1 MGKPKPSVV
10 VAARD
15 AQDGPVIDD
24 LIALLEVLAARGA
37 TPLLLLV
44 GDGER
49 LADLRALARVV
60 VIDKFRRRRLAG
72 VATLV
77 GARRLASGLKGRRLR
92 RWVRSHTSLPWIVH
106 HPTAASALRYTT
118 SPPARLVAVLP
129 EPGMTR
135 HNISPTDGE
144 VLRSARLW
152 ITSMPDPMAAAPP
165 GWPESPVLVGSIRPV
180 APAGP
185 VPVPELWPVILV
197 PTPGEWHAVNHTA
210 EVVQH
215 LGRNHPDVP
224 VSWVVNAGED
234 RWLAAY
240 DIERLGASHVK
251 FIGPAEVAGHPA
263 RAVVRTGYGPC
274 GHVTLE
280 LATAPVIGLDLSDEH
295 PDWHCGGPLQVPTLL
310 ARLDEVLHADHE
322 LAMRQHDEQAS
333 LDSRR
338 AEERAMR
345 LLDALEIAT
354 IPEMADDAERV
365 TNRPG
370 SPTS

>member
-1 MGKPKPSVV
+1 MRRPRPSVV

-15 AQDGPVIDD
+15 AQDGPVIDE

-49 LADLRALARVV
+49 LADLRALGKVV
-60 VIDKFRRRRLAG
+60 VIDRFRRSRLAG
-72 VATLV
+72 IATLL

-106 HPTAASALRYTT
+106 HPTAASALRYTS

-144 VLRSARLW
+144 VLRSALLW
-152 ITSMPDPMAAAPP
+152 ITSMPDPVAAAPP
-165 GWPESPVLVGSIRPV
+165 GWPEAPVLVGSIRPV

-185 VPVPELWPVILV
+185 APVPELWPVILV
-197 PTPGEWHAVNHTA
+197 PTPEGWNAVNHTA
-210 EVVQH
+210 EVLQH

-224 VSWVVNAGED
+224 VSWVVNTGED

-240 DIERLGASHVK
+240 DTERLGARHVQ

-274 GHVTLE
+274 GHVALE
-280 LATAPVIGLDLSDEH
+280 LATAPVIGLDLSEEH
-295 PDWHCGGPLQVPTLL
+295 PDWHCGGPLQVPALL
-310 ARLDEVLHADHE
+310 ARLDEVLRADHGP
-322 LAMRQHDEQAS
+322 AMRQHHELAS
-333 LDSRR
+333 LDRRR
-338 AEERAMR
+338 AEERAAQ
-345 LLDALEIAT
+345 LLDALGIAT
-354 IPEMADDAERV
+354 ILETADDAGRV
-365 TNRPG
+365 SNGPS